1 MEQYTELL
9 KDLLPKE
16 LGKIVLQMIDAAQID
31 YAAIAADA
39 SSRVLLK
46 IKAVISDD
54 SLSDFECVERIV
66 SIFEDAGSDGGSR
79 HNW

>member
-1 MEQYTELL
+1 MEQYAELL
-9 KDLLPKE
+9 KELLSKE

-39 SSRVLLK
+39 SYQALLK

-54 SLSDFECVERIV
+54 SLSDFDCVEQIV
-66 SIFEDAGSDGGSR
+66 NIFEDAGSDGGSR
-79 HNW
+79 HDF